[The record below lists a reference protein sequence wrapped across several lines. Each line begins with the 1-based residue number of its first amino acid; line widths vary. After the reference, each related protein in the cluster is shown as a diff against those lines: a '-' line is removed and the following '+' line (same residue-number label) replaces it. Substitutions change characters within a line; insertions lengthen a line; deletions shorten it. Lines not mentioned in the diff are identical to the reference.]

1 MLSASYHLGKGH
13 KIMGLALDTV
23 TAVILAGG
31 RGSRMRGQDKGLVQF
46 AGKPLVKQ
54 VIDRLAPQISRLLI
68 NANRHKHDYAQ
79 WGYTVFADTHADFAG
94 PLAGIA
100 AAFAQTNS
108 DWIITAPCDAP
119 YLPAEY
125 VARMCAAV
133 DATRIYVAT
142 SSAYLQPTFGL
153 WPRECLPVLAAFLAQ
168 GNRAMHVFLNEQK
181 AVEVDF
187 SDCDEAF
194 TNINTMNELSQH
206 LNRIAIPLLGL
217 VASSGTGKTTLLTKL
232 IPLLSQQGVRIALI
246 KHAHH
251 AFDIDIPGKDS
262 YELRKAGAI
271 QVLVA
276 SQQRWALITETPR
289 QQTDPS
295 LVKLLPQLDMTHL
308 DLILVEGF
316 KHEAIPKI
324 ELHRQE
330 LQQPLLCKTDPHI
343 IAVAT
348 DAAPLAGITLPQLN
362 INNAATIAEF
372 ICATLLLKPVPS
384 PPRD

>member
-1 MLSASYHLGKGH
+1 
-13 KIMGLALDTV
+13 MGLALDAV

-31 RGSRMRGQDKGLVQF
+31 RGSRMHGQDKGLVQF

-54 VIDRLAPQISRLLI
+54 VIDRLAPQIPRLLI

-79 WGYTVFADTHADFAG
+79 WGYTVFADLHADFAG

-125 VARMCAAV
+125 VARMCATV

-142 SSAYLQPTFGL
+142 SSTYLQPTFSL
-153 WPRECLPVLAAFLAQ
+153 WPRECLPALTAFLAQ
-168 GNRAMHVFLNEQK
+168 GNRAIHVFLNEQK

-194 TNINTMNELSQH
+194 TNINTMNELSQQ
-206 LNRIAIPLLGL
+206 LNRLALPLLGF
-217 VASSGTGKTTLLTKL
+217 VANSGTGKTTLLTKL

-262 YELRKAGAI
+262 YELRKAGAS

-276 SQQRWALITETPR
+276 SQQRWALITETPQ
-289 QQTDPS
+289 QQTDP
-295 LVKLLPQLDMTHL
+295 LLTTLLQQLDMTQL

-330 LQQPLLCKTDPHI
+330 LQQPLLCKTDPYI

-348 DAAPLAGITLPQLN
+348 NAAPLVGITLPQLN
-362 INNAATIAEF
+362 INNAASIAEF